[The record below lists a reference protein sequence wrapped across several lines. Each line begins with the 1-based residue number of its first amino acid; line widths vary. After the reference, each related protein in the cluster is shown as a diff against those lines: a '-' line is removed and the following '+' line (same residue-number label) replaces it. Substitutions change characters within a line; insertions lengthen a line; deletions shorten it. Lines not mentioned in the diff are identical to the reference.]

1 MSFGVSLHVWGDYAC
16 FTRPELKAERMSY
29 EVMTP
34 SAARGIL
41 SAIYWKPEF
50 RWIIDRI
57 QVLKPIQFTQI
68 RRNELSSKMVLP
80 SAEVMGGTKDAFL
93 GVFIEDNRQQ
103 RASTILK
110 DVAYVIDAHIDIME
124 EIEGVC
130 SVAKH
135 LEMFKRRAEK
145 GQCFHSPCLGNRE
158 FPAMFSL
165 IRSEAERPCC
175 ELPED
180 QLNRSFGLMLHD
192 IVYTDDK
199 RGNIICGHTGKKQTA
214 TPRFFFAQLKNGV
227 LYVPP
232 LSKTL
237 A

>member
-1 MSFGVSLHVWGDYAC
+1 MSFGISLHVWGDYAC

-29 EVMTP
+29 EIMTP

-57 QVLKPIQFTQI
+57 HVLKPIQFTQI
-68 RRNELSSKMVLP
+68 RRNELSSKMVSP
-80 SAEVMGGTKDAFL
+80 AADVMSGNRAASL
-93 GVFIEDNRQQ
+93 GVFIEDVRQQ
-103 RASTILK
+103 RAATILK
-110 DVAYVIDAHIDIME
+110 NVAYVIDAHIE
-124 EIEGVC
+124 VLTEIEGVC
-130 SVAKH
+130 AVAKH

-165 IRSEAERPCC
+165 IRSEETRPCC
-175 ELPED
+175 ELPEE

-192 IVYTDDK
+192 IIYQDDK
-199 RGNIICGHTGKKQTA
+199 KGGVICGHTGKRQTA
-214 TPRFFFAQLKNGV
+214 SPRFFFAQLKNGV
-227 LYVPP
+227 LQVPP
-232 LSKTL
+232 LCDTL